1 MEVYPYLTQSGVFNR
16 AQLNKWCFLRL
27 PLHFRAGI
35 ESCLFGDWTIVRFKG
50 AETTHHWSG
59 KSASHRTGPKI
70 F

>member
-1 MEVYPYLTQSGVFNR
+1 MVLFKTPFALQGRNR
-16 AQLNKWCFLRL
+16 EL
-27 PLHFRAGI
+27 
-35 ESCLFGDWTIVRFKG
+35 CLFGDWTIVRFKG